1 MRQRLQISYEYQKSG
16 QVAKREDGQ
25 VDSAP
30 DRKLPRMGRGE
41 WYNPSMPVD
50 IRLNYDNLCLLPND
64 GKRYE
69 IIDGELFVSPSPNV
83 LHQLVVTQ
91 LTIFLGRFLNDHP
104 LGRVY
109 VAPLDVLFSHFDV
122 VEPDIL
128 YVSKARSA
136 ILTKQNVQGSPDLVV
151 EVLSPSTE
159 KVDRTTKLKV
169 YARYGVEEYWIIDPD
184 GISAEIYRRESSGL
198 ELAATLR
205 AEESLA
211 SPLFP
216 GFSLPLQNLVE

>member
-1 MRQRLQISYEYQKSG
+1 
-16 QVAKREDGQ
+16 
-25 VDSAP
+25 
-30 DRKLPRMGRGE
+30 
-41 WYNPSMPVD
+41 MPVD
-50 IRLNYDNLCLLPND
+50 IRINYDDLCLLPND

-91 LTIFLGRFLNDHP
+91 LTFFLAHFLKDHP
-104 LGRVY
+104 LGRVF

-128 YVSKARSA
+128 YISKARSA

-159 KVDRTTKLKV
+159 
-169 YARYGVEEYWIIDPD
+169 
-184 GISAEIYRRESSGL
+184 
-198 ELAATLR
+198 
-205 AEESLA
+205 
-211 SPLFP
+211 
-216 GFSLPLQNLVE
+216 